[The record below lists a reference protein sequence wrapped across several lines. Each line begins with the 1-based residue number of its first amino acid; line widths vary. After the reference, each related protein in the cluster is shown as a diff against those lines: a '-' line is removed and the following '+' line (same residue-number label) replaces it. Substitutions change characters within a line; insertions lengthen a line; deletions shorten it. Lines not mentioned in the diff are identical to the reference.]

1 MLCQNTRDEL
11 FRLLDALLNETIS
24 EAQFR
29 RLEAILL
36 AEAEAR
42 QIFHHYLKLHQ
53 QLRTLAQAW
62 TEEKLLKLAEGPIP
76 DNSVAAPQGQLGQG
90 VVYALF
96 VALGLAALAGIWWF
110 RHIRAETPTPQPL
123 CSHPVCQVD
132 LIGDPPGFVT
142 QIREASR

>member
-24 EAQFR
+24 AEQFR

-42 QIFHHYLKLHQ
+42 QIFRHYLKLHQ
-53 QLRTLAQAW
+53 QLRRLAQAW

-76 DNSVAAPQGQLGQG
+76 DNSVTAPQGQLGQG
-90 VVYALF
+90 VVCALL
-96 VALGLAALAGIWWF
+96 VALGLAALAGTWWF
-110 RHIRAETPTPQPL
+110 RHIRAETPQLPS
-123 CSHPVCQVD
+123 SHPVCQVD
-132 LIGDPPGFVT
+132 LVGDPPGLVP